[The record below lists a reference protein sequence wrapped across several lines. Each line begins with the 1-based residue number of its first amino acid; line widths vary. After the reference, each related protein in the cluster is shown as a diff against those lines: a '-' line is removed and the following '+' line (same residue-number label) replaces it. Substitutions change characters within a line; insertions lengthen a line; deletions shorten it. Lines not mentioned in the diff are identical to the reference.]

1 MPGRPLLPRRAWLQ
15 GLAVVAAATCALHA
29 EAGPSKGDSAKA
41 PPSGRAWL
49 GVELAKAEGGVLA
62 KRVMRGSPAEK
73 GGIKSADLILSVD
86 GQAVSAGGE
95 VVRIVADK
103 GVGTAIKVK
112 VRRGKDEVVVSV
124 TLADYPGEEEV
135 LRLDKVGTFAASW
148 KGVKSAQ
155 GDVSDIKKL
164 RGRVVLVEFWAS
176 WCMACRVSTPNMN
189 DLHKRFGAQGLT
201 VVGLTDDAE
210 EAAAKAIQKLAI
222 KYAIGAA
229 TSADTISEYGV
240 RSLPTFFIV
249 DKKGVIREVF
259 VGAAPLENLENAITK
274 LLKEPASS

>member
-15 GLAVVAAATCALHA
+15 GVAVAAAATCALHA
-29 EAGPSKGDSAKA
+29 EAGPTKGDGTKA
-41 PPSGRAWL
+41 PPSGKAWL

-62 KRVMRGSPAEK
+62 KRVMRGSPADK
-73 GGIKSADLILSVD
+73 GGIKNADLVLGID
-86 GQAVSAGGE
+86 GQAVTAPGE

-103 GVGTAIKVK
+103 GIGSTIKVK
-112 VRRGKDEVVVSV
+112 VRRGKDEVVVPV
-124 TLADYPGEEEV
+124 ALGEYPGEEEV

-164 RGRVVLVEFWAS
+164 RGRVALVEFWAS

-210 EAAAKAIQKLAI
+210 EAAAKSIQKLAI

-229 TSADTISEYGV
+229 TSAETISEYGV

-274 LLKEPASS
+274 LLKEPAPA